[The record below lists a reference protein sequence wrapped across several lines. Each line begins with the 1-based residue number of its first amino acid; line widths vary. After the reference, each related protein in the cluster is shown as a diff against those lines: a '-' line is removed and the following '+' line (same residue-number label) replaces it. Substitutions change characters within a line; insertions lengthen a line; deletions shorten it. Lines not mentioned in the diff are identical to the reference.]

1 MTTIE
6 AIAAGCWPL
15 VYEAGGQ
22 REIFAPFPQKNLCLW
37 HSQEELATKT
47 LAVIEKQPSSKEI
60 TFLTKKF
67 SVESFAENV
76 KKII

>member
-22 REIFAPFPQKNLCLW
+22 REIFASFPQKDLCLW
-37 HSQEELATKT
+37 HSQEELAAKT
-47 LAVIEKQPSSKEI
+47 LAIIEGKPSSKEL
-60 TFLTKKF
+60 TFLAKKF
-67 SVESFAENV
+67 SVENFAENA